1 MNFLAA
7 TAEEKQLWVCDE
19 KESTRIGRRIVLDFG
34 CQTALGAATTEE
46 EMAKASD

>member
-1 MNFLAA
+1 MTLLAA
-7 TAEEKQLWVCDE
+7 MEEEKQLWVRGE

-34 CQTALGAATTEE
+34 CRTALGAATAEE